1 MHDLH
6 TPSTAL
12 LGVSEQDLY
21 LFSCLDSPRRAFVV
35 ESAEHNAVVLLQ
47 MGLTI
52 GVAPV
57 SWPK

>member
-12 LGVSEQDLY
+12 LGVSVQDLY
-21 LFSCLDSPRRAFVV
+21 LFSCLDSPHRALVV